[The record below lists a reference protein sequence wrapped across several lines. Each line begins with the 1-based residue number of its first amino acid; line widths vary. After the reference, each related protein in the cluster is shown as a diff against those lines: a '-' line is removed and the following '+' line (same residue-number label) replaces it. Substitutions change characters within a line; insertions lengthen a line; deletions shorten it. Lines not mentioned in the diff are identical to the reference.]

1 MVIFCL
7 MQACMSAR
15 AWSALLWGPN
25 GAGKSTLFK
34 TALGLVRPD
43 EGAIRMF
50 GSEVPERQRLGV
62 VLSDS
67 GFSGYLRVK
76 DVRAI
81 LSPDVSSL

>member
-1 MVIFCL
+1 MLEMEHVKKRYGDFLLDASLHVRAGMV
-7 MQACMSAR
+7 
-15 AWSALLWGPN
+15 SALVGPN

-62 VLSDS
+62 VLSVS
-67 GFSGYLRVK
+67 GFSGYLRV
-76 DVRAI
+76 
-81 LSPDVSSL
+81 